1 MKIILDN
8 LPTTCE
14 FCGEGTV
21 LVVLADHP
29 SFTNATLRKGDVYA
43 ACPNCLLSLV
53 TCSLAPWQFK
63 RARDAG
69 GDVNHFYLH
78 EDFYDWNT
86 GQALQPKL
94 EALTHREERK

>member
-1 MKIILDN
+1 MRIILDN
-8 LPTTCE
+8 LPIICE
-14 FCGEGTV
+14 FCGEYVV
-21 LVVLADHP
+21 LMVLADHP
-29 SFTNATLRKGDVYA
+29 KLTTAGVTKGDVYA

-69 GDVNHFYLH
+69 GDVNRFYLH
-78 EDFYDWNT
+78 GDFYDRDT

-94 EALTHREERK
+94 EELTHREEPR